1 VRFETRCGG
10 KASVIGFEDV
20 QRSGGSA
27 TWNGIDEYQ
36 CAPLIEKVVG
46 EMHTPDSVVDRMHL
60 GLGGPPTDV
69 THHLGSE
76 TVVSEE
82 DVADAGYQY
91 SGRDIASDPAVT
103 CS

>member
-1 VRFETRCGG
+1 MYVIFE
-10 KASVIGFEDV
+10 A
-20 QRSGGSA
+20 
-27 TWNGIDEYQ
+27 
-36 CAPLIEKVVG
+36 VG
-46 EMHTPDSVVDRMHL
+46 DLPDNVPD
-60 GLGGPPTDV
+60 
-69 THHLGSE
+69 HLGSE